1 MQKGAI
7 MIVLHNLNTSRRP
20 KFGKNVGFACHIR
33 LGVKLCS
40 NNERNCVF
48 RCVVSAAHLFHTYYN
63 KKEKKENEETDQRAS
78 LLMLNA

>member
-7 MIVLHNLNTSRRP
+7 MIVLHNFIDLNGLYV
-20 KFGKNVGFACHIR
+20 GKNVGFACHIR

-48 RCVVSAAHLFHTYYN
+48 RCVVSAAHLFDIYYN
-63 KKEKKENEETDQRAS
+63 KGEKRK
-78 LLMLNA
+78 